1 MIAAKRFSA
10 NLTTGSPRIG
20 YRPDIDGLRAV
31 AVLSVFCFHLYP
43 QLLPGGFLG
52 VDVFFVISGYLITL
66 IILRENRQGVF
77 SFAHFYARRVKRIF
91 PALFVVL
98 MLSAPV
104 AIFLLVPDTYTNFM
118 ASARYAAAQLA
129 NFFFAR
135 KVGYFEEGFS
145 GQPLLHTWS
154 LGVEEQFYLCWPLLI
169 FLCFYVL
176 RRIGRAT
183 AAPDPAL
190 DAKPSSERG
199 NGQAGK
205 RARHTV
211 LAVFVVLAA
220 LSFVACFVLAEAE
233 PKLAFYMFYTRAW
246 EFCIGGAVALRSAE
260 QRAGV
265 GTAAVAGVTGLLLLG
280 YSFLFVGQTYLGR
293 SFLQGGVLLPCIGAA
308 LVIYAGGRSGM
319 INRLLVSTVVVGVG
333 RISYSLY
340 LYHWPVIIFYK
351 IFSNSHEIGVVAA
364 VAIVAL
370 SLALATLSYF
380 FVEQPAR
387 KTGWS
392 DRVVLLLALLVII
405 VFARGFKILEDNDQA
420 SWRITPYAATEV
432 PAPARVPDSCEQKE
446 KDGVTYLECGVSGR
460 RQAPRVALVGDSH
473 SAHYLPAVVSWAQQ
487 SGYDVTYLGVPG
499 CPMLLGD
506 VEIDSIIDDKHE
518 QHCARALPFLQA
530 EIVEDPAIKVVMIAQ
545 RFDLFYDGK
554 GFLNTDRQI
563 MFKGAD
569 GRIIVDHTTYF
580 RERLIDTV
588 ERLRAAGKTPIILK
602 QVPILGNINDCLWEP
617 RLKRWLAQER
627 SCTIDRG
634 FIEKWQQESIY
645 FVDQLSASLQI
656 PSYDPFREID
666 SPLLDGTVIYAN
678 QDHLN
683 PFGYQLLIPSFH
695 REMDV
700 VLASGDRTDSGVEG
714 RNEQRDRPEKGEEHA
729 AGD

>member
-1 MIAAKRFSA
+1 MAA
-10 NLTTGSPRIG
+10 GSPRIG
-20 YRPDIDGLRAV
+20 YRPDIDGLRAL
-31 AVLSVFCFHLYP
+31 AVLSVFFYHLYP

-66 IILRENRQGVF
+66 IILRENRHGIF

-98 MLSAPV
+98 LLSAPV
-104 AIFLLVPDTYTNFM
+104 GIFLLVPDTYVNFM

-169 FLCFYVL
+169 FLCFYLL
-176 RRIGRAT
+176 RRAGRIHDAS
-183 AAPDPAL
+183 AAAS
-190 DAKPSSERG
+190 SSENG
-199 NGQAGK
+199 NGQAAS
-205 RARHTV
+205 RARRTV
-211 LAVFVVLAA
+211 LAVFAVLAA
-220 LSFVACFVLAEAE
+220 LSFAAGFVLAEAE

-246 EFCIGGAVALRSAE
+246 EFCIGGAVALRGTA
-260 QRAGV
+260 QRPGP
-265 GTAAVAGVTGLLLLG
+265 GTAAVAGLTGVLLLG
-280 YSFLFVGQTYLGR
+280 YSFLFVGETYLGR
-293 SFLQGGVLLPCIGAA
+293 SFLQVGVLLPCFGAA
-308 LVIYAGGRSGM
+308 LVIYAGGRSAV
-319 INRLLVSTVVVGVG
+319 INRLLAGAVVVGIG

-351 IFSNSHEIGVVAA
+351 ILSNNHQIGLPAA
-364 VAIVAL
+364 AAIFAL
-370 SLALATLSYF
+370 SLVLATLSYF

-392 DRVVLLLALLVII
+392 DRLVLLLALLVII
-405 VFARGFKILEDNDQA
+405 VFARGFKILEEHDQA
-420 SWRITPYAATEV
+420 SWRIAPYAAPEMVV
-432 PAPARVPDSCEQKE
+432 PPRAPEACEQKE
-446 KDGVTYLECGVSGR
+446 KDGVTYLECAVSGR
-460 RQAPRVALVGDSH
+460 RHAPGVALVGDSH
-473 SAHYLPAVVSWAQQ
+473 SAHYLPAVVSWAER

-518 QHCARALPFLQA
+518 QECARALPFLQT
-530 EIVEDPAIKVVMIAQ
+530 EIVGDPAINVVMIAQ
-545 RFDLFYDGK
+545 RFDLFYDGR

-563 MFKGAD
+563 MFKDAE
-569 GRIIVDHTTYF
+569 GRVIADHTTYF
-580 RERLIDTV
+580 RERLTDTL
-588 ERLRAAGKTPIILK
+588 ERLRAAGKIPVILK
-602 QVPILGNINDCLWEP
+602 QVPILGNINDCMWEP
-617 RLKRWLAQER
+617 RLKSWLSRER
-627 SCTIDRG
+627 SCALDRG
-634 FIEKWQQESIY
+634 FIETWQQESID
-645 FVDQLSASLQI
+645 FVDQISDSLQI
-656 PSYDPFREID
+656 PSYDPFPEIG

-683 PFGYQLLIPSFH
+683 PFGYQLLIPSFQ
-695 REMDV
+695 RAMDA
-700 VLASGDRTDSGVEG
+700 LFPDGIQGDNAADALDMR
-714 RNEQRDRPEKGEEHA
+714 RDQSDEVQESD